1 MHRYDFLN
9 IEEVIQ
15 ARLKNSLKELE
26 YENKYDTVIIL
37 SNTFSLKISTATPA
51 TKNTIS
57 PMAVLSIYEAFVK
70 NLLLSL

>member
-1 MHRYDFLN
+1 MIF
-9 IEEVIQ
+9 
-15 ARLKNSLKELE
+15 
-26 YENKYDTVIIL
+26 KYDIVIIL